1 MLTATINYD
10 EALVSAEDEV
20 NGSKE
25 FGFWECIRGLL
36 VGGRDFA
43 NEVEEA
49 LRSAEKEF

>member
-10 EALVSAEDEV
+10 EALISNKNEIG
-20 NGSKE
+20 GSKE
-25 FGFWECIRGLL
+25 FGFWECIKGIL
-36 VGGRDFA
+36 VGGKDFA